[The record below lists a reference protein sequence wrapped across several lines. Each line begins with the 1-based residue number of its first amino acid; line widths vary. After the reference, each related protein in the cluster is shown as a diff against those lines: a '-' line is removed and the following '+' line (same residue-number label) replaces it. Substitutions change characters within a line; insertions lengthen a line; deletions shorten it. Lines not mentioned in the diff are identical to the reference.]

1 MIVPT
6 NQGDDISNGR
16 SSIWNTF
23 SDVKETGET
32 YVAKTML
39 NFVDDWNDNNYQNL
53 DNILFLNTI
62 ITSKDT
68 DGDGVDDSADNCPT
82 IPGPATNDGCPQT
95 VSSFEEEFGTKQSP
109 SLSNWSNTG
118 DVSWTV
124 QSPDE
129 SEVPNHSRYTN
140 VVAHTDDCDENC
152 VLTLLNNIDL
162 TQFSQPKL
170 EFYRF
175 IDASF
180 DDTEDYMLVEGTDNG
195 STWIQIAKYGES
207 FGDTDENQWIK
218 ESYDLSSFSSN
229 TFKLRFT
236 VVSDSSS
243 ENAEIDQVKIVEG
256 NPPDTTAPS
265 ISITAPTNNQI
276 IISSSVAITGTAVD
290 SQSGIGNV
298 KVSFDGG
305 APIITTGTSSWSHT
319 FTGLTNDSHTITATA
334 TNGVGLS
341 SSQSVTFTIN
351 TSAIPDAPTG
361 LVANAVSPTQIDIV
375 WSTPNNDGGSSITGY
390 FIERNLNGAGFI
402 TLVSDT
408 ASALTTYSDKTL
420 NPEDISQY
428 RVSAINQIGTSI
440 PSNVASV
447 TTNVITKTIQSSTNS
462 GTIVIS
468 ASSGFLSY
476 TSSVDEST
484 LPMIGKPST
493 ISFPHGLLSW
503 NVTGL
508 NNGSSITLSVTYPDN
523 ISANSQYWKI
533 INDSWINATSIL
545 GSNDG
550 DNTITLTLIDGSIFD
565 ADNTVNGS
573 IADPGGITIVQP
585 DVILLSENF
594 DGLSSVLK
602 SATDESIDGI
612 GWTHDTPTGW
622 SITSSEH
629 TKNNGVTEWRGWSF
643 VTPDFWQSADTQGRS
658 AFLNGTGIIAVAD
671 PDEWNDKGNPA
682 STGTFNSTLS
692 TPEITV
698 SGYDTIY
705 LGFNSHYLQY
715 GSQKGEVSVSYDGG
729 VTFITLDS
737 FTADESEDD
746 GIWHFEEYSLANYT
760 STQFKLKFIAT
771 SSSNSED
778 IEIDNLRIYDAYIP
792 TDTTISLIIESIND
806 ITISEGQ
813 THIVTV
819 SATTTDQSPITY
831 SLTQKPSFVTIT
843 NNTITISPDYYNA
856 GNYTITA
863 QAISKN
869 QTSTVPF
876 DVTVYD
882 SQPTGYL
889 SATVDNYSSILEV
902 VEGEPFIVK
911 FQYSENL
918 SKTGWVCFEMIDSDG
933 NKVKKNAD
941 IKLWNDPSQYS
952 FDGVSWGGDSY
963 NDKVFYGTCKYITGD
978 QLWLSIPTFVDY
990 DETESDEVYYLKI
1003 REDRNNPQFEPK
1015 LIPLTIKESGRGHPV
1030 ITVDVDSST
1039 LVVTEGESFV
1049 VSFQYDYTLSK
1060 TEWAS
1065 FDVIDSDG
1073 NKVRDNENIKLWNDP
1088 NLFSYDNGIK
1098 WGGPGYYDKVYYGS
1112 YKYILGDS
1120 ISVKIPTKINDDV
1133 TQGDKTYKLKVTV
1146 RNNEATII
1154 FPQVD
1159 LTIQDR

>member
-1 MIVPT
+1 MKNVLIIFTLTVIGVFSYSQDT
-6 NQGDDISNGR
+6 SAQLVCDDPHCYALEIHR
-16 SSIWNTF
+16 Q
-23 SDVKETGET
+23 
-32 YVAKTML
+32 
-39 NFVDDWNDNNYQNL
+39 NFVDGLKYDLAAPDLWIDRNACNDIAVSTGWLISTSNSEWVEAGITKGSLRNLDGTITCVTQLSTYYAYNFLKSDGKYSYIEFLVPNGRVDTRDDVNVKIQQNDQNQIRVHVNTPDRLDEFASARITLQPNNNYYADFGIEGTVSAPTEYSSIPMSKYTNTKILRNDIWIDLPNTTTLSIPTAGQGYKAMKCPNNSFIAGTVTAL
-53 DNILFLNTI
+53 DCNNVATRNQVPIFGNIVRTITTNTPITIPLMATDTDKDYLTYKLVSSSTHGTTDHTNRASPISTTNGETSQIVYTPTSNTPESDTFRVSVTDKRVGHTKESLVSITGPTSGPTISDAIDDLSHVISGNTITLSWSHPFNGGSEITSYRIERSVDTNTWSLVNTISETLTSYDITSSPGSIQYYRILVNNANGPSASSNIVQPYIIDNTPPVITISTPTTNQI
-62 ITSKDT
+62 ITSQNIPVT
-68 DGDGVDDSADNCPT
+68 SNIFEYDNSG
-82 IPGPATNDGCPQT
+82 IENVQMLIDHVIITNPI
-95 VSSFEEEFGTKQSP
+95 S
-109 SLSNWSNTG
+109 
-118 DVSWTV
+118 
-124 QSPDE
+124 
-129 SEVPNHSRYTN
+129 
-140 VVAHTDDCDENC
+140 
-152 VLTLLNNIDL
+152 VLH
-162 TQFSQPKL
+162 
-170 EFYRF
+170 
-175 IDASF
+175 
-180 DDTEDYMLVEGTDNG
+180 VGG
-195 STWIQIAKYGES
+195 
-207 FGDTDENQWIK
+207 
-218 ESYDLSSFSSN
+218 
-229 TFKLRFT
+229 
-236 VVSDSSS
+236 
-243 ENAEIDQVKIVEG
+243 
-256 NPPDTTAPS
+256 
-265 ISITAPTNNQI
+265 ISITAT
-276 IISSSVAITGTAVD
+276 SEITGVD
-290 SQSGIGNV
+290 NGQ
-298 KVSFDGG
+298 
-305 APIITTGTSSWSHT
+305 HT
-319 FTGLTNDSHTITATA
+319 LTVRA
-334 TNGVGLS
+334 TNGDGYIANQSVSFTKNTPTSQNLSSFEDNFDENNISSNWHTTTEDDEYWDIRTPIIPVPDSTLGNEVAGVEDCDDKCELIMIHTVDISTMAEPKLNFYRYLS
-341 SSQSVTFTIN
+341 SSLDN
-351 TSAIPDAPTG
+351 GEG
-361 LVANAVSPTQIDIV
+361 LDV
-375 WSTPNNDGGSSITGY
+375 
-390 FIERNLNGAGFI
+390 
-402 TLVSDT
+402 
-408 ASALTTYSDKTL
+408 
-420 NPEDISQY
+420 DIS
-428 RVSAINQIGTSI
+428 T
-440 PSNVASV
+440 
-447 TTNVITKTIQSSTNS
+447 
-462 GTIVIS
+462 
-468 ASSGFLSY
+468 
-476 TSSVDEST
+476 
-484 LPMIGKPST
+484 
-493 ISFPHGLLSW
+493 
-503 NVTGL
+503 
-508 NNGSSITLSVTYPDN
+508 
-523 ISANSQYWKI
+523 
-533 INDSWINATSIL
+533 
-545 GSNDG
+545 
-550 DNTITLTLIDGSIFD
+550 
-565 ADNTVNGS
+565 
-573 IADPGGITIVQP
+573 
-585 DVILLSENF
+585 
-594 DGLSSVLK
+594 
-602 SATDESIDGI
+602 
-612 GWTHDTPTGW
+612 
-622 SITSSEH
+622 
-629 TKNNGVTEWRGWSF
+629 
-643 VTPDFWQSADTQGRS
+643 
-658 AFLNGTGIIAVAD
+658 
-671 PDEWNDKGNPA
+671 
-682 STGTFNSTLS
+682 
-692 TPEITV
+692 
-698 SGYDTIY
+698 
-705 LGFNSHYLQY
+705 
-715 GSQKGEVSVSYDGG
+715 DGG